1 MQFACQHKLSSIIFG
16 VIAAGASLDNESS
29 DDYYTASEDDSDDD
43 VNMFQQRSRHARAN
57 NAYIPRDQLD
67 ELTAEERDLEEKSI
81 LVR

>member
-1 MQFACQHKLSSIIFG
+1 MQFACQHKLASITFG
-16 VIAAGASLDNESS
+16 VVAAAASLDTESS

-43 VNMFQQRSRHARAN
+43 LNMFRQRSRNARSY
-57 NAYIPRDQLD
+57 NAYITRDQLD